1 MLGKGAVML
10 MKGSSL
16 GVVGLCLVMTVASC
30 SQRPENIEAA
40 DIGQGAYAQMNC
52 RQLAERQLHFNQR
65 LTDLS
70 AAQNRAAT
78 GDAWGVFLL
87 GLPVSRM
94 SGGDRATEISVT
106 RGHLNEIAREQ
117 QRKNC

>member
-1 MLGKGAVML
+1 MDKKMFINKGLAVGACFAGL
-10 MKGSSL
+10 I
-16 GVVGLCLVMTVASC
+16 VVSGC
-30 SQRPENIEAA
+30 SPRPENIEAA
-40 DIGQGAYAQMNC
+40 DVGSGAYTSMNC
-52 RQLAERQLHFNQR
+52 RQLAERQLHFNQQ

-70 AAQNRAAT
+70 AAQNRAAS